1 MMFDVMLPM
10 ALFLVTA
17 AILYIHFKYEM
28 RVESLF
34 EERKLD
40 YRYAVIMV
48 VATGIMA
55 SVLLLIPDKA
65 LIIFYMSAYSL
76 LLFLFT
82 YLVAPKWYLAF
93 LPPALF
99 IALYFLYENTWL
111 WDIYQ
116 PPHTP
121 YLLSFFAIIFAISV
135 SVYLG
140 SLFTWKTTAVFVVL
154 IAIMDIIQVLIT
166 GHMVESGTRIVGE
179 LRLPVMIILPTFPY
193 MEGISAL
200 GLGDVFLSGLLSIQT
215 AQKYG
220 RKLGLASAIT
230 IAVAS
235 FIFQTV
241 LLNFNVQAFP
251 ATVIVISGWLIALA
265 AQSLYQSRR
274 LKHY

>member
-1 MMFDVMLPM
+1 MMFDVLLPTV
-10 ALFLVTA
+10 LFLVTA
-17 AILYIHFKYEM
+17 TTLYIHSKYEM
-28 RVESLF
+28 RVESIF

-40 YRYAVIMV
+40 YRYAVILV

-55 SVLLLIPDKA
+55 SALLLIPDKA

-99 IALYFLYENTWL
+99 ITLYFLYENTWL
-111 WDIYQ
+111 WDVSQ
-116 PPHTP
+116 PPHIP
-121 YLLSFFAIIFAISV
+121 FLLSFFAVIFAICV

-154 IAIMDIIQVLIT
+154 ITIMDIIQVLIT
-166 GHMVESGTRIVGE
+166 GHMVKSGTRIVGE

-220 RKLGLASAIT
+220 RRLGLASAIT
-230 IAVAS
+230 IAVVLLMS
-235 FIFQTV
+235 QTV
-241 LLNFNVQAFP
+241 LRNFNVRAFP
-251 ATVIVISGWLIALA
+251 GTVFIISGWLITLA
-265 AQSLYQSRR
+265 VQYIYQSNRV
-274 LKHY
+274 KHG

>member
-1 MMFDVMLPM
+1 
-10 ALFLVTA
+10 
-17 AILYIHFKYEM
+17 
-28 RVESLF
+28 
-34 EERKLD
+34 
-40 YRYAVIMV
+40 
-48 VATGIMA
+48 
-55 SVLLLIPDKA
+55 
-65 LIIFYMSAYSL
+65 
-76 LLFLFT
+76 
-82 YLVAPKWYLAF
+82 
-93 LPPALF
+93 
-99 IALYFLYENTWL
+99 
-111 WDIYQ
+111 
-116 PPHTP
+116 
-121 YLLSFFAIIFAISV
+121 
-135 SVYLG
+135 
-140 SLFTWKTTAVFVVL
+140 
-154 IAIMDIIQVLIT
+154 
-166 GHMVESGTRIVGE
+166 MVESGTRIVGE

-251 ATVIVISGWLIALA
+251 ATVFIISGWLIALA

>member
-1 MMFDVMLPM
+1 MMFDVVLPTV
-10 ALFLVTA
+10 LFLVTA
-17 AILYIHFKYEM
+17 ATLFIHSRYKM

-48 VATGIMA
+48 VATGIMTSA
-55 SVLLLIPDKA
+55 LLLIPDKA
-65 LIIFYMSAYSL
+65 VMIFFMSAYSA

-82 YLVAPKWYLAF
+82 YLIAPKWYLAF

-99 IALYFLYENTWL
+99 IVLYFLYENTWL
-111 WDIYQ
+111 WNISR
-116 PPHTP
+116 PPNMP
-121 YLLSFFAIIFAISV
+121 FLLSFFAIVFAICV

-154 IAIMDIIQVLIT
+154 ITIMDIIQVLIT
-166 GHMVESGTRIVGE
+166 GHMVESGTRIVEE

-193 MEGISAL
+193 KGGLFAL
-200 GLGDVFLSGLLSIQT
+200 GLGDVFLSGLLTIQT

-220 RKLGLASAIT
+220 RKLGLASAIA
-230 IAVAS
+230 IAVV
-235 FIFQTV
+235 FLMFQTV
-241 LLNFNVQAFP
+241 LLNLDVQAFP

-265 AQSLYQSRR
+265 AQCLYQSSR
-274 LKHY
+274 LKYS